1 MAYILQKGHDY
12 CCLDGRNKVHKTQDI
27 DFATRFMDIRKAYD
41 FLYMASRKLKG
52 FRVVNLDGDMVTA
65 GKDSTKRRVFSEPE
79 RAVIYNRCKG
89 RCGICGKF
97 VPYDV
102 FTIDHIVPLAKGGTN
117 AMENLQCAHSWCNY
131 VKRGSS
137 MGELVGKL
145 AGIVM
150 YQMKVRIEKS
160 IRSRIKD
167 LNGKM
172 HYI

>member
-89 RCGICGKF
+89 R
-97 VPYDV
+97 
-102 FTIDHIVPLAKGGTN
+102 
-117 AMENLQCAHSWCNY
+117 
-131 VKRGSS
+131 
-137 MGELVGKL
+137 
-145 AGIVM
+145 
-150 YQMKVRIEKS
+150 
-160 IRSRIKD
+160 
-167 LNGKM
+167 
-172 HYI
+172 